1 MLLVFG
7 LNLLAMTAV
16 CLGLARHHRELFGRA
31 PSEARVRLLRG
42 VALVD
47 GGLALAYCIHLLGIE
62 LGLVYWAC
70 LLMLATTT
78 LVALLAWLPRL
89 ALPAAGPVPL
99 VGGVLAVLG

>member
-7 LNLLAMTAV
+7 LNLLAMTAA

-78 LVALLAWLPRL
+78 
-89 ALPAAGPVPL
+89 
-99 VGGVLAVLG
+99 